1 MRLVTYE
8 PAVGCQR
15 LGALVGG
22 KVVDLALAR
31 DACEAATHTD
41 ILALPSDMMIF
52 LELGNHAIKAAEQ
65 VVQWANDMLKKAGK
79 VTTTSGE
86 TISYDL
92 DKVRLR
98 APVPRPSKILC
109 MAVNHPIHCAERK
122 IPMSETPIIFMKPGL
137 WPVVGPNDKL
147 IPPPATKFF
156 IFEGELGVVIGKR
169 CHRVPKEK
177 AYEVVA
183 GYTCC
188 NDMSARDLARA
199 RDVNKENH
207 PIRPDWFRV
216 KGFDTSLPMGPCL
229 TLKDEIPD
237 PHNLRLQLRVNGKT
251 IQDAPTSEINFKIP
265 DIIEFASNHVTL
277 DPGDIISTGTYT
289 GCNDPV
295 NVGDLIE
302 IEIENIGVLPN
313 IVGKREG

>member
-31 DACEAATHTD
+31 DACEAAIHTD

-109 MAVNHPIHCAERK
+109 MAVNHAGHCADVNA
-122 IPMSETPIIFMKPGL
+122 PLSETPFIFMKPGI
-137 WPVVGPNDKL
+137 WPVVGTNDKVYR
-147 IPPPATKFF
+147 PPRSQGFV
-156 IFEGELGVVIGKR
+156 FEGELGVVIGKR
-169 CHRVPKEK
+169 CRFVPKDK
-177 AYEVVA
+177 AYDVIA
-183 GYTCC
+183 GYTIV
-188 NDMSARDLARA
+188 NDMSARDLGKTN
-199 RDVNKENH
+199 VPELL
-207 PIRPDWFRV
+207 DWFNV
-216 KGFDTSLPMGPCL
+216 KAFNTSLPMGPYL
-229 TLKDEIPD
+229 VTKDEVKD
-237 PHNLRLQLRVNGKT
+237 PHNLHLVVRVNGQT
-251 IQDAPTSEINFKIP
+251 VQNASTSEMNFKIP
-265 DIIEFASNHVTL
+265 EIVEFISDHITL
-277 DPGDIISTGTYT
+277 EPGDIIATGTPGGSKGSLKAGGKVEVEVRDFGT
-289 GCNDPV
+289 LSSIIADR
-295 NVGDLIE
+295 
-302 IEIENIGVLPN
+302 GV
-313 IVGKREG
+313 